1 MQFSTERT
9 KNLADFGCY
18 DEAARVVGARAA
30 KKESR
35 GSLGF
40 HEVLYGAL
48 VSEGRLGEL
57 HLIGD
62 AIHFHIAAVGKLGIG
77 LVVQLAAE
85 SISAE
90 DFEQVAAV
98 FVVAGS
104 GGAQSFHILNRA
116 DGADFLGFGGDNGD
130 MRGVGLVL
138 EGNRAAVL
146 GAGAVK
152 RGDIGQDA
160 VSGINAGGIY
170 HTLDDITEDIVVGVG
185 KAGLG
190 VQQIGVDGGVFHRGQ
205 LLSSQKLWFEF
216 VHNAEFRDLP
226 L

>member
-1 MQFSTERT
+1 VQFSTERT

-18 DEAARVVGARAA
+18 DGAARVVGARAA

-40 HEVLYGAL
+40 HEVLYGAF
-48 VSEGRLGEL
+48 VSESCLREL

-62 AIHFHIAAVGKLGIG
+62 AVHFHIAAVGELGIG

-85 SISAE
+85 SVSAE
-90 DFEQVAAV
+90 DFKQITAV

-104 GGAQSFHILNRA
+104 GGAQGFHILNRA
-116 DGADFLGFGGDNGD
+116 DGADFLGVGGDDGD

-152 RGDIGQDA
+152 RGDIGKD
-160 VSGINAGGIY
+160 VISGIDASGIY
-170 HTLDDITEDIVVGVG
+170 HALDNIAEDIVISIG
-185 KAGLG
+185 KAGVF
-190 VQQIGVDGGVFHRGQ
+190 VQQIGVDGGVFHGGQ
-205 LLSSQKLWFEF
+205 LLSFTVISIAQGSRSVKPKIA
-216 VHNAEFRDLP
+216 V
-226 L
+226 